1 MKRKTSP
8 EFAQLIQRFF
18 EEYLP
23 GLRGMSTHTIRS
35 YRDAVVLF
43 LRFIARETGRG
54 IETLQITELTAAR
67 VEGFLMSLERERH
80 NGITTRNTRLA
91 ALHTFAR
98 FVVLRQP
105 ERLAQFQAILNV
117 PFKRGARETPI
128 EYFDSHELDALFKSI
143 DRASPQGTRDY
154 ALFALMFNTGG
165 RVQEILNLAVQ
176 DLRLE
181 SPYRIRLRGKGN
193 KVRVC
198 PLWPA
203 TVKCLRA
210 HVEQQSASGREKPD
224 GTRLFSNRNGAPLT
238 RFGVGYLLHK
248 YVAAAAKRV
257 ASLHGKSLH
266 PHCLRHTTALS
277 LLKSG
282 VDFATI
288 SQWLGH
294 STLNVTMRYARSDI
308 DLKRAALSQVFPDA
322 IAPPK
327 AGKLR
332 IDGAELTNWLRR
344 L

>member
-1 MKRKTSP
+1 MKKRPSP
-8 EFAQLIQRFF
+8 ELAQVIQRFF

-35 YRDAVVLF
+35 YRDALVLF
-43 LRFIARETGRG
+43 LRFLSRELRRG
-54 IETLQITELTAAR
+54 IETLGITDLTATR
-67 VEGFLMSLERERH
+67 VEAFLLFLERERH

-98 FVVLRQP
+98 FVVMRQP
-105 ERLAQFQAILNV
+105 QRIAQFQAILNV

-128 EYFDSHELDALFKSI
+128 EYFASDELDALFKSI
-143 DRASPQGTRDY
+143 DRSSASGARDY

-165 RVQEILNLAVQ
+165 RVQEILDLTAQ
-176 DLRLE
+176 DLRLDT
-181 SPYRIRLRGKGN
+181 PYQVRLRGKGN
-193 KVRVC
+193 KVRLC
-198 PLWPA
+198 PLWPV
-203 TVKCLRA
+203 TVKCLRI
-210 HVEQQSASGREKPD
+210 HLEQRSRVQTDSQS
-224 GTRLFSNRNGAPLT
+224 TRLFTNRTGAPLT
-238 RFGVGYLLHK
+238 RFGVRYLLRK
-248 YVAAAAKRV
+248 YVTAAAVRAPTLRD
-257 ASLHGKSLH
+257 KSLH
-266 PHCLRHTTALS
+266 PHCMRHTTGLS

-288 SQWLGH
+288 SQWMGH

>member
-1 MKRKTSP
+1 L
-8 EFAQLIQRFF
+8 AQLIQHFF

-23 GLRGMSTHTIRS
+23 GLRGMSAHTIHS

-43 LRFIARETGRG
+43 LRFIARETRRG
-54 IETLQITELTAAR
+54 IEKLETKDLTAAQ
-67 VEGFLMSLERERH
+67 VEPFLMSLERERH

-91 ALHTFAR
+91 ALHTLAR
-98 FVVLRQP
+98 FAVLRQP
-105 ERLAQFQAILNV
+105 QRLAQFQAILNV

-143 DRASPQGTRDY
+143 DRASPHGTRDY

-176 DLRLE
+176 DLRLD
-181 SPYRIRLRGKGN
+181 SPYQVRLRGKGN
-193 KVRVC
+193 KIRVC

-210 HVEQQSASGREKPD
+210 HLEQQSARARDKPD
-224 GTRLFSNRNGAPLT
+224 GTRLFSNRNGAALT

-248 YVAAAAKRV
+248 YVAAAAERV
-257 ASLHGKSLH
+257 PSLRAKSLH
-266 PHCLRHTTALS
+266 PHCMRHTTALS